1 MRKVSRAFTFD
12 VFAFGAGV
20 EGDPLVAAIWL
31 QDCEVSSGSSAGAFF
46 WNLLD
51 GTRQH
56 ADTHAC
62 TQVMARLLFSA
73 GCVCIL
79 ASTSA
84 VQAELGKL
92 RRSVC
97 IICSHSHLVSL
108 YDTHSAT
115 LCARGRRPASVSMRT
130 PPVSWL
136 AQERCRHGW
145 GS

>member
-12 VFAFGAGV
+12 VFAVGAGV

-51 GTRQH
+51 GTRQQ

-84 VQAELGKL
+84 VQAEFGKL

-108 YDTHSAT
+108 YDTLYYSMSLCNTLRTWEAARLRFHADSACV
-115 LCARGRRPASVSMRT
+115 LASARAV
-130 PPVSWL
+130 
-136 AQERCRHGW
+136 
-145 GS
+145 